1 MSDRSN
7 IATRSN
13 RCKLLFFSHSHNYTR
28 ISLDLEHA
36 LARQA
41 VEMMT
46 PHDSDPKET
55 SIYHL
60 NAGSV
65 KDCKSE
71 VFPSR
76 DSTLYDTSHPTI
88 AKAMAR
94 HPNEYNADGSV
105 KDTKRKTHIKTTNP
119 LLQTKSIVDLD
130 VVGGVA
136 AASSSFKSSTRCC
149 RPEPLNA
156 YSSSKASR

>member
-1 MSDRSN
+1 MQFVYRTVHPSMHWWFCCGS
-7 IATRSN
+7 
-13 RCKLLFFSHSHNYTR
+13 KLSETHMLTHVRLLQLHRREF
-28 ISLDLEHA
+28 SLDLEHA

-130 VVGGVA
+130 VVGGVGGGDDD
-136 AASSSFKSSTRCC
+136 
-149 RPEPLNA
+149 E
-156 YSSSKASR
+156 